1 MGLPGLL
8 GPPGRERDLAMALI
22 ISRVV
27 KPASKLATTTW
38 WDDTTLGADLGV
50 AGASTD
56 EVYAAMDWLLI
67 RQDGI
72 GPDPGSWTR

>member
-1 MGLPGLL
+1 
-8 GPPGRERDLAMALI
+8 MALI

-27 KPASKLATTTW
+27 KPGSKLATTTW

-56 EVYAAMDWLLI
+56 EVYAAMDWLA
-67 RQDGI
+67 
-72 GPDPGSWTR
+72 DPPGRASRAKLAAGTWPRRSTRPGWRCSI